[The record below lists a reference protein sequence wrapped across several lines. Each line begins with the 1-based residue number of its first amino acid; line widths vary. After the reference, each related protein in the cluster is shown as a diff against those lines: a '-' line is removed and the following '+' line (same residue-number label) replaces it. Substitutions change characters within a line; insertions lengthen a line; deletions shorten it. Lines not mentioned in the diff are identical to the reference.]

1 MIFNPVLDDLFF
13 WKVLFGFTDS
23 CKTAKNLTV
32 RRKNLQILT
41 VIRKKINR
49 KEIFLVITLE

>member
-41 VIRKKINR
+41 VIHKKN
-49 KEIFLVITLE
+49 